1 MEEPTV
7 AASAHE
13 KRAQPSSPTGE
24 YKLKSVAEFK
34 VGDTIMALN
43 HETGQREQKTV
54 KQTFQR
60 QVDHLRILEVKSEDG
75 STRTIK
81 TTDEHPFWVP
91 SADEYVEAKQLT
103 PGTKLTGA
111 NGHFI
116 TVTSTRH
123 EPYPEGV
130 TVYNVEVEG
139 FHNYF
144 VAANGYRGPPVLA
157 HNKCNTSK
165 HSKALGQ
172 DLTNNK
178 IPRPQGGYQAAHI
191 VPTNNFSKRS
201 QSVQNAIKTAQKK
214 FNTYLGKKLR
224 DTNINGFWAKAG
236 HAGTHTDE
244 YFLELGKAFQ
254 SANSKDAVEKALTLM
269 WKRIEA
275 GEFIQ

>member
-1 MEEPTV
+1 MSGIGQSVEPPTV

-60 QVDHLRILEVKSEDG
+60 QVDHLRTLEVKSEDG

-157 HNKCNTSK
+157 HNTCGP
-165 HSKALGQ
+165 GQ
-172 DLTNNK
+172 FKKVNESMSVVAAD
-178 IPRPQGGYQAAHI
+178 YQRRVTGTPNGQTYLLNGRKFDGKTLIEAKSLEWRVAEEDVAEGLRHLLRRFD
-191 VPTNNFSKRS
+191 N
-201 QSVQNAIKTAQKK
+201 IKTV
-214 FNTYLGKKLR
+214 
-224 DTNINGFWAKAG
+224 
-236 HAGTHTDE
+236 H
-244 YFLELGKAFQ
+244 
-254 SANSKDAVEKALTLM
+254 VP
-269 WKRIEA
+269 
-275 GEFIQ
+275 